1 MNQEEKVIKP
11 KLGLLELARQ
21 LGNVSQACKVM
32 GYSRDS
38 FYRFKQL
45 YDTGGEA
52 ALQEISRK
60 KPILKNRVSQEL
72 ENRVISFAIDY
83 PAYGQLR
90 VSNELKK
97 EGFML
102 SPGGVRSV
110 WLRNDLETRKKRL
123 KALEAKVA
131 QEGYI
136 LTESQL
142 VALEKAKEEKVA
154 HGEIETYHPC
164 YLGSQDTYYVGNIK
178 GVGKIYAQTFIDTYC
193 KVAHV
198 KLYDRK
204 NALVAADLLNERVV
218 PFYDSYQIP
227 LMRILTDRGTEYC
240 GNREHHEYQ
249 LYLAIEDIDHTKTKA
264 RSPQTNGICERFH
277 RTMQEEFFWTAF
289 RKKIYQ
295 SVDELQK
302 DLDQWI
308 EFYNNQRPHS
318 GKFCYGKTPMQTFK
332 DSIHLAKEKMIDSQ
346 KLIFQNNA
354 DFSFSTDPKKQ
365 QEVGKEK
372 SDTNKLFF
380 TNFEHKIKDNL

>member
-1 MNQEEKVIKP
+1 MNQEEKIIKP
-11 KLGLLELARQ
+11 KLGLLELAKQ

-45 YDTGGEA
+45 YDTGGEQ
-52 ALQEISRK
+52 ALKEISRK
-60 KPILKNRVSQEL
+60 KPVVKNRVSSDIEK
-72 ENRVISFAIDY
+72 RVVEFAVDQ

-97 EGFML
+97 EGVFI
-102 SPGGVRSV
+102 SAGGVRSV
-110 WLRNDLETRKKRL
+110 WLRHDLESRKKRF

-218 PFYDSYQIP
+218 PFYDKYDIP

-249 LYLAIEDIDHTKTKA
+249 LYLAIENIDHTKTKA

-289 RKKIYQ
+289 RKKIYTK
-295 SVDELQK
+295 VEELQE
-302 DLDQWI
+302 DLNNWLKY
-308 EFYNNQRPHS
+308 YNTQRPHS
-318 GKFCYGKTPMQTFK
+318 GKYCYGKTPMQTFI
-332 DSIHLAKEKMIDSQ
+332 DTINLAKEKLIDSQ
-346 KLIFQNNA
+346 KLVFENKQEKSSVTTSFKKVVEE
-354 DFSFSTDPKKQ
+354 DFS
-365 QEVGKEK
+365 
-372 SDTNKLFF
+372 TNGQLQ
-380 TNFEHKIKDNL
+380 NFNTFRQNLNNSK